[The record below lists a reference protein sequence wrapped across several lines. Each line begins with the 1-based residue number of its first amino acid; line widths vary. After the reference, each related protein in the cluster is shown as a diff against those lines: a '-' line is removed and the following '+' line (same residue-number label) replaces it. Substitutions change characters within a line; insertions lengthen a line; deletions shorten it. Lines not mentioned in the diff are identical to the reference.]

1 MKIKK
6 NKFLQK
12 LMIIYQMMIKKNNN
26 YQLINNIIITW
37 ILKTLKM
44 IKYIFKIKLKTNK
57 KNLKIKKNNLIMN
70 KIINNKFQIPIF
82 LYQLKI
88 KKNKYIQ
95 KLMKIYKIIWILI
108 LKIK

>member
-44 IKYIFKIKLKTNK
+44 IKYIFIIKLKTNK

-70 KIINNKFQIPIF
+70 KIINN
-82 LYQLKI
+82 
-88 KKNKYIQ
+88 
-95 KLMKIYKIIWILI
+95 
-108 LKIK
+108 